1 MNDKL
6 KELFSMRRKDAED
19 QERRFS
25 YRDILRT
32 LGDVPP
38 AIDFGAPFKRRDAA
52 TRIIAEIKK
61 ADFPNG
67 VIRDD
72 FHAIELGEELSDAG
86 ASALSVAVEPHVHL
100 GSEDNFRRIRSVS
113 SLPILYKD
121 CISSRYQIAEARMAG
136 ADAIEL
142 VAAVLNDADLV
153 ALKAHAHELGMS
165 VLCVAESAKEIE
177 RALNLEFK
185 IIGVV
190 CRDRK
195 TGAFDARKF
204 AELVQQLPRSIVKIA
219 MGGIES
225 REDVEAAK
233 AAGAD
238 AILVG
243 AALMRSPRPGLKL
256 RELRMGNRE

>member
-6 KELFSMRRKDAED
+6 EELFHLRRKDAEE

-38 AIDFGAPFKRRDAA
+38 PVDFGAPFKRRDSA

-61 ADFPNG
+61 ADLFNG
-67 VIRDD
+67 VVRGD

-86 ASALSVAVEPHVHL
+86 ASALSIAVEPRSYL

-113 SLPILYKD
+113 SLPLLYKD
-121 CISSRYQIAEARMAG
+121 CISSRYQIAEARMSG

-142 VAAVLNDADLV
+142 VASVLNDADLV

-165 VLCVAESAKEIE
+165 VVCITGSDKEIE
-177 RALNLEFK
+177 RVVNLDFK
-185 IIGVV
+185 IVGIV
-190 CRDRK
+190 CRDPK

-204 AELVQQLPRSIVKIA
+204 AGLVQLLPRSNVKIA

-225 REDVEAAK
+225 REDVVSAK

-238 AILVG
+238 AILAG
-243 AALMRSPRPGLKL
+243 AALMRAPRPALKL
-256 RELRMGNRE
+256 RELRM